1 MVMSMIMKQT
11 KRSLEVVVAANQN
24 RFDNIKLLIHGC
36 HDCAPKEYPELY
48 SEPITENDN

>member
-24 RFDNIKLLIHGC
+24 RFENIKLLIHGC
-36 HDCAPKEYPELY
+36 HYCAQKEHPELY
-48 SEPITENDN
+48 SEPITEKDN